1 MGEVATLKTAGL
13 DLGDLFGGRKVEAKP
28 EPLYS
33 VSDMPGEFR
42 GEADITLKPLFIL
55 SDALI
60 KPKNI

>member
-33 VSDMPGEFR
+33 VSDMPGEF
-42 GEADITLKPLFIL
+42 
-55 SDALI
+55 LI
-60 KPKNI
+60 NKLQV